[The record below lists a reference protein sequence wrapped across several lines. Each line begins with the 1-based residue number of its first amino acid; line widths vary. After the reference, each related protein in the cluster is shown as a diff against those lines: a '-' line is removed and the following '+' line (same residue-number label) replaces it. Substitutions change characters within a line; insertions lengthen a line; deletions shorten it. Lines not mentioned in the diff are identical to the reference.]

1 MKIGQKI
8 AEPGGFVSVPV
19 HASVSGT
26 VKEIVKKPNKICVDV
41 TNIVI
46 ENDFQEE
53 ISEEV
58 QPKGSFD
65 PVSYTHLYVYKRQA
79 YAAGQMVEKW

>member
-1 MKIGQKI
+1 M
-8 AEPGGFVSVPV
+8 
-19 HASVSGT
+19 
-26 VKEIVKKPNKICVDV
+26 

-58 QPKGSFD
+58 QPKGSLD
-65 PVSYTHLYVYKRQA
+65 HLEPDQIKKIILEAGNVGLGGRVSRR
-79 YAAGQMVEKW
+79 M